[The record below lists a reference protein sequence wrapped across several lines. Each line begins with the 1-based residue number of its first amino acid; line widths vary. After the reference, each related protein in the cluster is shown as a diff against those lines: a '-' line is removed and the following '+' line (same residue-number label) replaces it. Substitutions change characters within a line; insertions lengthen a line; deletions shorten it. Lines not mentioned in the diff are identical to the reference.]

1 MPQEQQEDL
10 DVIFGEYRDQG
21 AVDAFVQAVRAS
33 NLKGTLYIGYPV
45 LNIDDA
51 KIEYD
56 AVLVSAE
63 RGVVIFDLF
72 SAGGQGADAHLER
85 LYAALFNR
93 LNSFSELR
101 NGRQLGISIVTV
113 AIDPMATQ
121 LSKSGENYIT
131 GLPFLS
137 DIPVLEAN
145 EVPNSARIEHLN
157 AAIQR
162 ISNLRPRKKRESV
175 ANPTS
180 RGFKIKEIE
189 KAIANLDLW
198 QKRGSIEYVN
208 GPQRIRGL
216 AGSGK
221 TVVLALK
228 AAYLHVKRPDWK
240 IVVTFNTR
248 SLYQQFESLLTRF
261 VFAQISDEP
270 DWTKLKVMHA
280 WGGSDRMGVYREFSE
295 KTGVPYRDFSSASR
309 MFGYDTAF
317 SGACDEAIA
326 AAPPNDL
333 DLYDMIL
340 VDEAQ
345 DLPTSFFKI
354 IYRMVKDPRRIVWA
368 YDDLQNLT
376 DVRLPSPK
384 ELFGLAQD
392 GTPLVELE
400 NKPDQP
406 QEDIVLPRCYR
417 NPPWTLITAQGLGF
431 GIHRK
436 PMAQIFT
443 DIPIWKRLG
452 YRGVDGPIAFSE
464 EVRID
469 RDPSSIPAFFA
480 QHLTPQDTIVPGR
493 FANAEEQY
501 KAVAQEIRRLI
512 DVEELEHS
520 DILIIL
526 PNVYTSKSEG
536 GKILRALL
544 ANGLQGHIPG
554 VTSSRDSLFLDGSIA
569 ITHIFRAKGNEAPVV
584 FLVNSDYCES
594 QSSIKKRRNI
604 AFTAVTRSRAWTYIF
619 GVGSGMDQIGEEVN
633 AIARDGFNL
642 RFMYPTAEEAAALA
656 ASNNE
661 DDSDPDLFEDFEE
674 VREVLRK
681 VKGKRLPKDILDEL
695 ASISGGT

>member
-1 MPQEQQEDL
+1 MPEAQQEDL

-21 AVDAFVQAVRAS
+21 AVDAFVQSVRAS
-33 NLKGTLYIGYPV
+33 DLRGTLYIGYPV

-51 KIEYD
+51 KIEFD
-56 AVLVSAE
+56 AVLVSAD

-72 SAGGQGADAHLER
+72 SAGGEGADAHLER

-101 NGRQLGISIVTV
+101 NGRQLGINILTV
-113 AIDPMATQ
+113 AVDPMATG
-121 LSKSGENYIT
+121 LTRSGENYVT
-131 GLPFLS
+131 GPAFLS
-137 DIPVLEAN
+137 QLPALPAED
-145 EVPNSARIEHLN
+145 VPSADRIAHLN

-175 ANPTS
+175 ANPNS

-280 WGGSDRMGVYREFSE
+280 WGGSDRMGVYREFAE
-295 KTGVPYRDFSSASR
+295 KTGVSYRDFSSASR
-309 MFGYDTAF
+309 LFGYDTAF

-326 AAPPNDL
+326 ASPAADL
-333 DLYDMIL
+333 DLYDMVL

-354 IYRMVKDPRRIVWA
+354 VYRMVKDPRRIVWA

-384 ELFGLAQD
+384 ELFGLAHD
-392 GTPLVELE
+392 GAPLVELE
-400 NKPDQP
+400 NRPDQP

-417 NPPWTLITAQGLGF
+417 NPPWTLVTAQGLGF
-431 GIHRK
+431 GIHRT
-436 PMAQIFT
+436 PMAQMFT

-452 YRGVDGPIAFSE
+452 YRGVDGPIAFSQ
-464 EVRID
+464 EVRIE
-469 RDPSSIPAFFA
+469 REPSSVPAFFA
-480 QHLTPQDTIVPGR
+480 QHLTPQETMVSAR
-493 FANAEEQY
+493 FSTAEEQY
-501 KAVAQEIRRLI
+501 KTVADEIKRLI
-512 DVEELEHS
+512 DAEELEHS

-544 ANGLQGHIPG
+544 AAGLQGHIPG
-554 VTSSRDSLFLDGSIA
+554 VTSSRDSLFVEGSIA

-584 FLVNSDYCES
+584 FLVNADYCES
-594 QSSIKKRRNI
+594 QISIKKRRNI
-604 AFTAVTRSRAWTYIF
+604 AFTAVTRSRAWTYIC
-619 GVGSGMDQIGEEVN
+619 GVGAGMDQIASEVS
-633 AIARDGFNL
+633 AIAKDEYTL
-642 RFMYPTAEEAAALA
+642 RFVYPTAEEAAALA

-674 VREVLRK
+674 VPEVLRK
-681 VKGKRLPKDILDEL
+681 VKGKRLPKDIMEEL
-695 ASISGGT
+695 ASISGGA